1 MKKKVAA
8 LILLAVLGSLGL
20 MSGLADAVMP
30 APKTN
35 ADTLNLYYGLKS
47 YEQFNS
53 LLVPIKD
60 GSGKEV
66 IPLDKVGSMA
76 FHWGEVSFNATTK
89 SLRYANNVPKGY
101 EEPLKISA
109 EHGVET
115 YYSVFM
121 NTGFDQLF
129 TLAPAEGQDQA
140 AQSASAN
147 WLMNQLDK
155 QFLSK
160 STVTGIVIDFEA
172 LPKAHQ
178 QNYLDFLTAF
188 DALAQTKGLKL
199 WVAVAPGTVADY
211 NQLLGTVDRV
221 VLMLHDYEAKK
232 LSVSRV
238 GTKVMTPLVPIS
250 KLERDIS
257 AVVGSIKDKKQ
268 LEKLSLQFN
277 MASAQW
283 KLKDGKL
290 MNADSTGTYA
300 LPYRPEYSTLIG
312 KWQSLL
318 KAKTPLEAGYSEV
331 DQSPYLHY
339 LDPTDN
345 SYNTISY
352 ENVKSI
358 DAKVKLAKK
367 YGITHFSVWRLGNI
381 PKESTLGLDLLS
393 YVLSLPETVK
403 GK

>member
-1 MKKKVAA
+1 MVAA
-8 LILLAVLGSLGL
+8 LGSIGL
-20 MSGLADAVMP
+20 MAGLADAVQP
-30 APKTN
+30 TPKSN
-35 ADTLNLYYGLKS
+35 IDTLNLYYGLKS

-53 LLVPIKD
+53 LLIPVQD
-60 GSGKEV
+60 SSGKES
-66 IPLDKVGSMA
+66 IPLDKVGSMS
-76 FHWGEVSFNATTK
+76 FHWGDVSYNGTTK
-89 SLRYANNVPKGY
+89 SLKYANNVPKGY

-115 YYSVFM
+115 YYSIFM

-129 TLAPAEGQDQA
+129 GLAPTEGESGEPQA
-140 AQSASAN
+140 AAAN
-147 WLMNQLDK
+147 WLMNQVDK
-155 QFLSK
+155 SFLSK
-160 STVTGIVIDFEA
+160 SKVTGIVIDFES
-172 LPKAHQ
+172 LPKNHQ
-178 QNYLDFLTAF
+178 LNYLDFLKAF
-188 DALAQTKGLKL
+188 DKLAEAKGLKL

-211 NQLLGTVDRV
+211 NQLLSTVDRV

-232 LSVSRV
+232 LTVSRV
-238 GTKVMTPLVPIS
+238 GTKVITPLVPIS

-268 LEKLSLQFN
+268 LTKLSLQFN

-290 MNADSTGTYA
+290 QNTDSTGTSA
-300 LPYRPEYSTLIG
+300 LPYRPEYSTMIA
-312 KWQSLL
+312 KWQSLI
-318 KAKTPLEAGYSEV
+318 KAKNPVEAGYSDV
-331 DQSPYLHY
+331 DQSPYLYY
-339 LDPTDN
+339 LDPSDN
-345 SYNTISY
+345 SYSTISY

-381 PKESTLGLDLLS
+381 PKESSLGMDILN

>member
-1 MKKKVAA
+1 MGKKIIG
-8 LILLAVLGSLGL
+8 LIMVAVLGSIGL
-20 MSGLADAVMP
+20 MAGLADAVLP

-35 ADTLNLYYGLKS
+35 VDTLNLYYGLKS
-47 YEQFNS
+47 FEQFNS

-60 GSGKEV
+60 SSGKES
-66 IPLDKVGSMA
+66 IPLDKVGSMS
-76 FHWGEVSFNATTK
+76 FHWGDVSYNAATK
-89 SLRYANNVPKGY
+89 RLKYSNNVPKGY

-115 YYSVFM
+115 YYSIFM

-129 TLAPAEGQDQA
+129 GLAPTADESAVSQA
-140 AQSASAN
+140 AAAK
-147 WLMNQLDK
+147 WLMSQVDK
-155 QFLSK
+155 NFLSK
-160 STVTGIVIDFEA
+160 SAVTGIVIDFES
-172 LPKAHQ
+172 LPKNHQ
-178 QNYLDFLTAF
+178 LNYLDFLKAF
-188 DALAQTKGLKL
+188 DALAEAKGLKL

-211 NQLLGTVDRV
+211 NQLLSTVDRV

-232 LSVSRV
+232 LSISRV
-238 GTKVMTPLVPIS
+238 GTKVITPLVPIS

-268 LEKLSLQFN
+268 LDKLSLQFN

-283 KLKDGKL
+283 KLKEGKL
-290 MNADSTGTYA
+290 LNADSTGTAA

-312 KWQSLL
+312 KWQSLT
-318 KAKTPLEAGYSEV
+318 KAKIPVETGYSEV

-339 LDPTDN
+339 LDPVDN

-352 ENVKSI
+352 ENVRSI
-358 DAKVKLAKK
+358 EAKVKLAKK
-367 YGITHFSVWRLGNI
+367 YGIHHYSVWRLGNI
-381 PKESTLGLDLLS
+381 PKESTLDLDILS
-393 YVLSLPETVK
+393 YVLSLPEVVK

>member
-1 MKKKVAA
+1 MTKKILTIILMVA
-8 LILLAVLGSLGL
+8 IGSVGL
-20 MSGLADAVMP
+20 VAGLADAIQP
-30 APKTN
+30 TPKTN

-53 LLVPIKD
+53 LLVPYTD
-60 GSGKEV
+60 ESGKEM
-66 IPLDKVGSMA
+66 IPLDSVGSMS
-76 FHWGEVSFNATTK
+76 FHWGEVSYNSVTK
-89 SLRYANNVPKGY
+89 ILKYGNNVPKGY

-115 YYSVFM
+115 YYSIFM

-129 TLAPAEGQDQA
+129 ALAPTQGQDEM
-140 AQSASAN
+140 AQSAAAN
-147 WLMNQLDK
+147 WLMNQVDK
-155 QFLSK
+155 SFLSK
-160 STVTGIVIDFEA
+160 SQVTGIVIDFES
-172 LPKAHQ
+172 LPKNHQ
-178 QNYLDFLTAF
+178 LNYLDFLKAF
-188 DALAQTKGLKL
+188 NTLAKEKGLKL

-211 NQLLGTVDRV
+211 NQLLSTVDRV

-232 LSVSRV
+232 LTVSRV
-238 GTKVMTPLVPIS
+238 GTKVMTPLVPTS

-290 MNADSTGTYA
+290 LNADSTGTNA
-300 LPYRPEYSTLIG
+300 LPYRPEYSTIIA
-312 KWQSLL
+312 KWQSLE
-318 KAKTPLEAGYSEV
+318 KAKVVVESGYSEV
-331 DQSPYLHY
+331 DQSPYLYY
-339 LDPTDN
+339 LDPADN
-345 SYNTISY
+345 TYNTISY
-352 ENVKSI
+352 ENVKSV

-381 PKESTLGLDLLS
+381 PTDNSRGLDILK
-393 YVLSLPETVK
+393 YVLSLPQTVK